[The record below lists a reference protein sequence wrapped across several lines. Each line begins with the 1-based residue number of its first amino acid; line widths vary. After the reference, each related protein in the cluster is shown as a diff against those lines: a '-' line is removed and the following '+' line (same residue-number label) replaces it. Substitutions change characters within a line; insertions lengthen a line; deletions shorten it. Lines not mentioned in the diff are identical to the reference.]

1 MLLFHI
7 LYTCALSVLCAAFIH
22 KGIKHIM
29 KTAPMLLVKPELN
42 VLFPLALWPMHM
54 AKDNIQ
60 YTIVCQSARQL
71 NKSIVAVI
79 LTF

>member
-1 MLLFHI
+1 
-7 LYTCALSVLCAAFIH
+7 
-22 KGIKHIM
+22 M

-42 VLFPLALWPMHM
+42 MLFPLALWPMPM
-54 AKDNIQ
+54 AKVNIR

-71 NKSIVAVI
+71 KKSIVAVI